1 MQEKGKYYKKKTPV
15 ATEVIVVGVCVRAKD
30 YGKLKLPELIHYK
43 GMTQITE
50 KVLFYL
56 YLR

>member
-30 YGKLKLPELIHYK
+30 YRKLELLELIHFK
-43 GMTQITE
+43 GMMQITE
-50 KVLFYL
+50 NVLFHL
-56 YLR
+56 YL